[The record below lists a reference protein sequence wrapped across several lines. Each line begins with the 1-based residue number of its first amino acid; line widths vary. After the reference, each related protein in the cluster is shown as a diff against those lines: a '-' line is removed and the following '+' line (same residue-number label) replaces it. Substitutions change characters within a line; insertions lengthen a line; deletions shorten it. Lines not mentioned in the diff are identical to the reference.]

1 MNSLSLTACVTGS
14 WAGLDNAM
22 IAVIPKVRINSIYWG
37 ESHES
42 GARFVGWL
50 YELPAL
56 ANGQYASI
64 EALEPAVTA

>member
-1 MNSLSLTACVTGS
+1 
-14 WAGLDNAM
+14 M